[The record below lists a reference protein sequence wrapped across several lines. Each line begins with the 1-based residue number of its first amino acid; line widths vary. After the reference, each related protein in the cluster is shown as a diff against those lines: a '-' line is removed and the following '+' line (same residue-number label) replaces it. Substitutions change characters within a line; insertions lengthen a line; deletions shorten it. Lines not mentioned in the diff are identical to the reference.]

1 MENVKK
7 WHTDKIIDRAV
18 KSLKARQ
25 FDVLSFKK
33 REDLVRAILQQVM
46 PGMTVGVGGSVGLR
60 ELGLPDLLKAKG
72 VLLLDTWQ
80 EGLTS
85 QEVLDLRLRHLTCD
99 LFLSGINAL
108 TEKGEIVN
116 MDGIGNRIGAITFGP
131 GKVILVAGVNKIVP
145 DIESALQRIKR
156 VAAPMNARRMGLPL
170 PCAETGYC
178 HDCQSDMRICRVL
191 SIMERRPSTTDI
203 TVYLVAE
210 ELGY

>member
-1 MENVKK
+1 MENVKD

-18 KSLKARQ
+18 KSLKTRQ

-46 PGMTVGVGGSVGLR
+46 PGMTVGLGGSVGLR
-60 ELGLPDLLKAKG
+60 ELGLPDLLKEKG

-85 QEVLDLRLRHLTCD
+85 QEVLDLRLRQLTCD

-170 PCAETGYC
+170 PCAETGHC

-203 TVYLVAE
+203 TIYLVAE